1 MVITKNEV
9 KLAGL
14 ARSFL
19 CVVITDLDTVEG
31 SKHAE
36 KFKANIQSS

>member
-9 KLAGL
+9 KMAGL

-19 CVVITDLDTVEG
+19 CVVTTDLNTVED
-31 SKHAE
+31 SKHRE
-36 KFKANIQSS
+36 KVKANIQSS